1 MLEDPRSESP
11 LSDDELTA
19 LALAADPSLPLEPDA
34 VPVFLGAGPFGGAL
48 PMWYMPPVST
58 GRIARWRT
66 PFVVAVV
73 GAFLLIEV
81 LGLCNT
87 YGTLGL

>member
-1 MLEDPRSESP
+1 VLEDPQTESP
-11 LSDDELTA
+11 ISDEELTA

-34 VPVFLGAGPFGGAL
+34 MPISLAAGPFTGVL
-48 PMWYMPPVST
+48 PSWYMAPAGT
-58 GRIARWRT
+58 GRIARWRA
-66 PFVVAVV
+66 PFVLVVV